1 MIGEKFFNK
10 CQVVRPGVLFGGA
23 TIFVN
28 HHDRGH
34 FVHGGR
40 IIMVVHVFSGPWP
53 ETGRAILW
61 MIGQA
66 VCNGAPCG
74 VKIRAVRST
83 VAVMPHN
90 QRDLAFHERIQ
101 LGHVE
106 LVVVIKIVMLAI
118 TVTVTVTVPASVFFF
133 VCSLRLVSLTST
145 VVTVQRL
152 YLGHLLLIIDWYTF
166 RQYLIWIVQI

>member
-10 CQVVRPGVLFGGA
+10 FQVVRPGVLFGGTA
-23 TIFVN
+23 IFVN

-34 FVHGGR
+34 FVHGGL
-40 IIMVVHVFSGPWP
+40 IISVVQVFSRLWP

-61 MIGQA
+61 MVGQA
-66 VCNGAPCG
+66 VCNGPPYR
-74 VKIRAVRST
+74 VKILAVRT
-83 VAVMPHN
+83 AVAVMPHN

-101 LGHVE
+101 LGLVE
-106 LVVVIKIVMLAI
+106 LVVVVKIVMVAVV
-118 TVTVTVTVPASVFFF
+118 VTVSAPVFFF
-133 VCSLRLVSLTST
+133 VCSCSLRLVSLTAT

-152 YLGHLLLIIDWYTF
+152 HLGHYTF

>member
-23 TIFVN
+23 SVFVN

-40 IIMVVHVFSGPWP
+40 IITGVHVFSGPWP

-61 MIGQA
+61 MVGQA

-74 VKIRAVRST
+74 VKILAMRTT

-90 QRDLAFHERIQ
+90 QRDLAFHERVQ
-101 LGHVE
+101 PGLVE
-106 LVVVIKIVMLAI
+106 LDVVVKIVMLAVA
-118 TVTVTVTVPASVFFF
+118 VTVTVTVPASVFFF

-152 YLGHLLLIIDWYTF
+152 HFGYLLLIDIHF
-166 RQYLIWIVQI
+166 VNI